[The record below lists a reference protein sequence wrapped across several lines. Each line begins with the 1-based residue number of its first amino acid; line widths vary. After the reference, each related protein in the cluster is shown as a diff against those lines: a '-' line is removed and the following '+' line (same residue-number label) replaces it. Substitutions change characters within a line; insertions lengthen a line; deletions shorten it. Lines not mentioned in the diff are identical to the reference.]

1 MNKKIKAF
9 GVFIHHTRATW
20 DHRKQPGLENS
31 CEVWLLLITDYL
43 ICLLKFWRRI
53 IFEHFFRRPVK
64 QHSIICAYFLCSF
77 VDKRQFFSP
86 FVCCF
91 FFVFSC
97 IFFHGSQRP
106 KNLRQAKGVREAI
119 PVSNC
124 VAIDDKAFG
133 LWGRLEKARQIKT
146 VRVHQQW
153 W

>member
-1 MNKKIKAF
+1 MYLYTTRVQREIIKSNLDLKIAVKF
-9 GVFIHHTRATW
+9 DYCLSLTLFNLPSEI
-20 DHRKQPGLENS
+20 LEKNNI
-31 CEVWLLLITDYL
+31 WA
-43 ICLLKFWRRI
+43 
-53 IFEHFFRRPVK
+53 FFRSPVK
-64 QHSIICAYFLCSF
+64 QHSIIWAYFLCSF

-124 VAIDDKAFG
+124 AAIDDKAFG
-133 LWGRLEKARQIKT
+133 LWECLEKARQIKT